1 MIKIINNIILN
12 NGYELVDI
20 QLPDDKHNI
29 FVFCPQ
35 ADCAKEEYFITIQL
49 NNESDEL
56 AKELLENSAE
66 ELFEIIRNSG
76 KVESYFIKNC
86 TLFICH
92 DETHI
97 NRETIFSLE
106 EDPYNFKKN
115 VITYLPS
122 ELNDL
127 EFYLKKNNIKEI
139 TNLTIS
145 EIINSHNGQL
155 FLNFKKSHNSIQNYY
170 SLILKIALKL
180 PFITYIP
187 QKKELI
193 NLSLEI
199 EESLKGKE
207 SVIFKNLMEPE
218 IDWNDNNI
226 YQNIEKIWGNLI

>member
-1 MIKIINNIILN
+1 MIKIINNILSN

-20 QLPDDKHNI
+20 QLPDDRHNI
-29 FVFCPQ
+29 FLFCPRT
-35 ADCAKEEYFITIQL
+35 DHAKEEYFVTIQL

-92 DETHI
+92 DETRI
-97 NRETIFSLE
+97 KRETIFTLE

-115 VITYLPS
+115 VITYFPS
-122 ELNDL
+122 ELSDL
-127 EFYLKKNNIKEI
+127 KNYLEKNNITEI
-139 TNLTIS
+139 SNLTIS
-145 EIINSHNGQL
+145 EIINSQNGQL
-155 FLNFKKSHNSIQNYY
+155 FLNFKKNHNNIQNYY

-199 EESLKGKE
+199 EKSLEGKE
-207 SVIFKNLMEPE
+207 SVLFKNLMEPE
-218 IDWNDNNI
+218 IDWNNNNI